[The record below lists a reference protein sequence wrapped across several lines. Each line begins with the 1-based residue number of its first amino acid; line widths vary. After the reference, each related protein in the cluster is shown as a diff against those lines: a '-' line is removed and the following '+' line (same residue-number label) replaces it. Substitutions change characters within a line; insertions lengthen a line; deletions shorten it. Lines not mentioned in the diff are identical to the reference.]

1 MKSFNQSLGRYA
13 SFGPFV
19 IRVILGGLFLLHG
32 IDKFRGG
39 LSGVEGFFAS
49 SGVPAASLT
58 APATA
63 VAEIVLGVALI
74 LGLFTR
80 LAAVGLSLVMI
91 GAIAWVKADGGILG
105 SSELDLAYLAGLLGL
120 VMLGPGRLSVDE
132 FLDTDETVIDLR
144 TNRQA
149 STEPTASVGVG

>member
-1 MKSFNQSLGRYA
+1 MRAFNRSLGRYA

-39 LSGVEGFFAS
+39 LSGVETFFAS
-49 SGVPAASLT
+49 NGVPAASLA
-58 APATA
+58 APAAA
-63 VAEIVLGVALI
+63 VGEVVLGVALI

-80 LAAVGLSLVMI
+80 LAAVGLALLLM
-91 GAIAWVKADGGILG
+91 GAITWVKADGGILG

-120 VMLGPGRLSVDE
+120 VLLGPGRLSIDE
-132 FLDTDETVIDLR
+132 VLDADETVIDLR

-149 STEPTASVGVG
+149 PAATSVGVG